1 MGMVYP
7 KTKVAAVQFEPK
19 MLDLEGSIVHTADM
33 IREAGKEGA
42 TSLPSRKQRYQDIP
56 GESG

>member
-7 KTKVAAVQFEPK
+7 KAKVAAAQFEPK
-19 MLDLEGSIVHTADM
+19 MLDLEGSIAHAADM

-42 TSLPSRKQRYQDIP
+42 RIIAFPEAAIP
-56 GESG
+56 GYPW